1 MDVKQNLM
9 DALKG
14 EDVDITPVASVT
26 QTGTEDLMERS
37 GAAWPEAHSDPQ
49 QMFDLAYAAHE
60 LGGLEAVRMQ
70 YCLTVQAEALG
81 AEVDMGSHGQQPS
94 IEGHPYEENPE
105 EFELPDNYLELGR
118 IPKVIEAVEIAKEK
132 VGDDLA
138 IMVGFAGPTTLA
150 SHLTS
155 TETFMKWFLTN
166 PEKVDHVLEPATE
179 ATIQYAQALNE
190 AGADILCVCDP
201 VASPELLSPQMFED
215 KLAATLNQYADEVDA
230 VNVLHICGDSTAILD
245 QMVETGFEAIS
256 IEEKVDVQKAKSM
269 ANGTAI
275 VGTVSTANTMLR
287 GEPDEV
293 KAEAKE
299 NLDAGIDVLA
309 PSCGIAPGTPLEAI
323 QALVEARDEYFN
335 L

>member
-1 MDVKQNLM
+1 MNIKENLM
-9 DALKG
+9 DALTG
-14 EDVDITPVASVT
+14 GDVEITPVASVT

-49 QMFDLAYAAHE
+49 KMFDLAMAAHE
-60 LGGLEAVRMQ
+60 IGGLEAVRLQ

-105 EFELPDNYLELGR
+105 TFELPDDYLEKGR
-118 IPKVIEAVEIAKEK
+118 IPKIIEAVEIANEE
-132 VGDDLA
+132 VGDDVA
-138 IMVGFAGPTTLA
+138 IIVGFAGPTTLA
-150 SHLTS
+150 AHLTS

-166 PEKVDHVLEPATE
+166 PEKVDHVLDPATQ
-179 ATIQYAQALNE
+179 ATIEYANALID
-190 AGADILCVCDP
+190 AGADILSVCDP
-201 VASPELLSPQMFED
+201 VASPELLSPNMFKD
-215 KLAATLNQYADEVDA
+215 KLGATLEEFANQTSS
-230 VNVLHICGDSTAILD
+230 VNVLHICGDSTAIID
-245 QMVETGFEAIS
+245 QMAATGFDAIS
-256 IEEKVDVQKAKSM
+256 IEEKVNVQEAKDM

-287 GEPDEV
+287 GKPDEV

-323 QALVEARDEYFN
+323 QALVEARDEYYE
-335 L
+335 

>member
-1 MDVKQNLM
+1 MDIKQNLM
-9 DALKG
+9 DALSG
-14 EDVDITPVASVT
+14 EDVETTPVASVT

-49 QMFDLAYAAHE
+49 KMFDLAYAAHE
-60 LGGLEAVRMQ
+60 LGGLEAVRLQ

-94 IEGHPYEENPE
+94 IEGHPFEESPE
-105 EFELPDNYLELGR
+105 EFELPDDYLERGR
-118 IPKVIEAVEIAKEK
+118 IPNVIEAVEIAKEE
-132 VGDDLA
+132 VGDDVA
-138 IMVGFAGPTTLA
+138 IIVGFAGPTTLA
-150 SHLTS
+150 AHLTS

-166 PEKVDHVLEPATE
+166 PEKVDHILGPATQ
-179 ATIQYAQALNE
+179 ATIEYGNALID
-190 AGADILCVCDP
+190 AGADILSVCDP
-201 VASPELLSPQMFED
+201 VASPELLSPNMFED
-215 KLAATLNQYADEVDA
+215 KLAATLEDFANETTS
-230 VNVLHICGDSTAILD
+230 VNVLHICGNSTAIID
-245 QMVETGFEAIS
+245 QMAATGFDAIS
-256 IEEKVDVQKAKSM
+256 IEEKVDVQEAKNM

-287 GEPDEV
+287 GKPDEV

-323 QALVEARDEYFN
+323 KALVDARNEYY
-335 L
+335 